1 MLLVATTSCWQDR
14 SGEYYALVGSKN
26 WIYTTMQEYYLYYQ
40 DLPKE
45 SELDFFQKPAEFLS
59 SVVSEKDGKNGV
71 TYSHIDSIKTA
82 DTRSLSESPT
92 FGFEAVMLQ
101 TQQGSY
107 AMQVLYTQPQ
117 SPAEEA
123 GLKRGD
129 LIIGADNTEIS
140 SGDYSKYVTNPT
152 TAHSFILGNYNA
164 ETGSE

>member
-40 DLPKE
+40 DLPEE

-123 GLKRGD
+123 GLKRG
-129 LIIGADNTEIS
+129 LSEPTIRKSVQATTPNMSPTQRLHILSYWEIIIPKQAR
-140 SGDYSKYVTNPT
+140 
-152 TAHSFILGNYNA
+152 
-164 ETGSE
+164 